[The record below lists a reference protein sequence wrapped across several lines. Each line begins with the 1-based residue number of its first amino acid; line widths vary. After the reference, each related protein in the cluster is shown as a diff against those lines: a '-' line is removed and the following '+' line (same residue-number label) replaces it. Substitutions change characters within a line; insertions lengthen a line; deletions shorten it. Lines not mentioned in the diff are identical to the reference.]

1 MYSQPPSQLFL
12 TMCDALQLQSSIL
25 LGSLSLI
32 TNNTLRYACLGLAT
46 GISAIYV
53 SYLMRPSM
61 QLRLLEDTI
70 QSTENAIIG
79 AKAHCPR
86 DRNLMEQGV
95 RLLEIKRS
103 ASTIRCRMLKMR
115 GLAWRT
121 YLCLS
126 KEISDRKKDLM
137 NIHTAVQL
145 TVETELQR
153 TYTEDIYETEAI
165 LLSAVRSPQ
174 VVDGDAASYPSN
186 DLWHVRQPLYRFAS
200 FLYLL
205 I

>member
-1 MYSQPPSQLFL
+1 
-12 TMCDALQLQSSIL
+12 MCDTLQLQSSIL

-79 AKAHCPR
+79 AKAHYPR

-95 RLLEIKRS
+95 RLLEY
-103 ASTIRCRMLKMR
+103 ANFDHPPLDELNAYHT
-115 GLAWRT
+115 T
-121 YLCLS
+121 ES
-126 KEISDRKKDLM
+126 KDPHLRF
-137 NIHTAVQL
+137 
-145 TVETELQR
+145 
-153 TYTEDIYETEAI
+153 
-165 LLSAVRSPQ
+165 
-174 VVDGDAASYPSN
+174 DAAC
-186 DLWHVRQPLYRFAS
+186 
-200 FLYLL
+200 
-205 I
+205 